1 MWNPDYIP
9 EGCPPSSM
17 ITINFDATKKSNSP
31 IQMTWSDGGIRP
43 PHPEIIPPNKDIG
56 GTNSENGVLMI
67 GEKELFLLI

>member
-1 MWNPDYIP
+1 MQCWECFSKMWNPDYIP

-43 PHPEIIPPNKDIG
+43 PHPEIIPPNNDIG
-56 GTNSENGVLMI
+56 GQIVKTE
-67 GEKELFLLI
+67 F